1 MNLSIRLANAAEIR
15 QMQPKTLKEYRY
27 YAKRA
32 MGRMLFDVKR
42 ESLNHI
48 RENPKKLWY
57 RDLPSLPNKLT
68 HRTGTLRKAIVE
80 GGKSE
85 GNIDKSWEY
94 LRRKKSNTN
103 RHILK
108 TFHGT
113 MYLNG
118 ETLIGKWSPYVRSGS
133 AALHHKWKTKDFTTT
148 GIDSGSQRYHDDSL
162 EKNQGLKDAKRS
174 IHFRIMQEHMG
185 RPYLAPAFKSIRGRW
200 GGLVRREMEQ
210 FSAWYTRRNR

>member
-1 MNLSIRLANAAEIR
+1 MDISIRLANEAEIR

-32 MGRMLFDVKR
+32 MGRMLFQVKR

-48 RENPKKLWY
+48 RENPRKLWY
-57 RDLPSLPNKLT
+57 RDLPSLPNRLT
-68 HRTGTLRKAIVE
+68 HRTGTLRKAITE
-80 GGKSE
+80 GARSE
-85 GNIDKSWEY
+85 DNIDKSWEY

-133 AALHHKWKTKDFTTT
+133 AALHHKWKTKDFDTG
-148 GIDSGSQRYHDDSL
+148 GIDSDTQRYTDDSL
-162 EKNQGLKDAKRS
+162 ERNQGLKNAKRN

-200 GGLVRREMEQ
+200 KGLVKREMEQ
-210 FSAWYTRRNR
+210 FSAWYNRRNR